1 MANKKRKALQNV
13 QERFPKLPLLNLCT
27 RQLQRGQCIVER
39 ELCCESKDHKG
50 QRCGWTECPSYE
62 SEIRK

>member
-1 MANKKRKALQNV
+1 MTEKKGKHCRMCKRDFPNCPCLTCVHDNYKGDNV
-13 QERFPKLPLLNLCT
+13 
-27 RQLQRGQCIVER
+27 VER